1 MSRRWYFPPTSSPR
15 FDGINAYEI
24 DNKDSPL
31 QTFVREV
38 CQNSNDSAVERPMRI
53 EFSKFVIDT
62 KDLPDSENLRRTL
75 EACSQETEKIDKNRD
90 AYKRYQLRLKE
101 LNKPKLTMM
110 RVSDFGTTGLSGSD
124 SDISTT
130 PWNSFTLGRGLSNKD
145 ASAGGSKGRGKD
157 SINRMSR
164 INTVFFSTLDTEGIS
179 ASVGVSYQ
187 ITHYDEGGQ
196 KRESQGFYGE
206 DNGRHSTEQLMLDS
220 SFIRK
225 EPGTDIYVA
234 AFDETDNDD
243 YQIKLAVIRDF
254 FVSIIEGKLVAAVNG
269 TKIDENSIY
278 SVLDNL
284 DAPEE
289 DQETIANIMELINC
303 YRKGPKY
310 SCKDY
315 DIYLDKSEKFYR
327 VASIRAGMTI
337 SREFH
342 KLPHDNYMGLVIIRS
357 NEASALLLKSEDIS
371 HNSWKPDVAYSEDRK
386 MISDLIMEIKTNIRK
401 TVNELV
407 DEEIG
412 DRKDA
417 MGLNRYLPIKNEEQ
431 SPEVAKKEFL
441 YDPIVNTKTT
451 RKKAPLA
458 KIPLTGPNEVMP
470 TDPVEDEEE
479 NGWSGPVNANPEPR
493 NTDDE
498 PKRDNLKPGSDESF
512 KRSFKQKG
520 VKLNNLRTFCIDPD
534 AGRYKIL
541 FDTHEKGP
549 IYLESHIIV
558 YDHDTGE
565 KVQVCEAT
573 DSYGRQ
579 LNVEDC
585 TIGPIESESGKRMS
599 ISIVINYPVSCRMT
613 VVAHKIQEV

>member
-1 MSRRWYFPPTSSPR
+1 MNSRWFFPPTSSPR

-38 CQNSNDSAVERPMRI
+38 CQNSNDSAVQRPIRI
-53 EFSKFVIDT
+53 EFSRFEISTD
-62 KDLPDSENLRRTL
+62 DLPDIDQLRNTL
-75 EACSQETEKIDKNRD
+75 KSCSRETEKIDKNRD

-101 LNKPKLTMM
+101 LDKPRLTMM

-124 SDISTT
+124 SEVSTT

-164 INTVFFSTLDTEGIS
+164 INTVFFSTLDTKGIE

-187 ITHYDEGGQ
+187 ITHFDDEGQ
-196 KRESQGFYGE
+196 KRESQGFYSDE
-206 DNGRHSTEQLMLDS
+206 NGRHSTEQLFLDPD
-220 SFIRK
+220 FRRD
-225 EPGTDIYVA
+225 EPGTDIYIA
-234 AFDETDNDD
+234 AFDETENDD

-254 FVSIIEGKLVAAVNG
+254 FISIIEGKLIAEVNG
-269 TKIDENSIY
+269 TTIDEESIY
-278 SVLDNL
+278 SVLDGL
-284 DAPEE
+284 DAPED

-303 YRKGPKY
+303 YRLGPKF

-327 VASIRAGMTI
+327 VASVRAGMTI

-386 MISDLIMEIKTNIRK
+386 MISDLITDIKTNIRK

-412 DRKDA
+412 DKKDA
-417 MGLNRYLPIKNEEQ
+417 MGLNRYIPIKNDDQ

-441 YDPIVNTKTT
+441 YDPIVKTKAT
-451 RKKAPLA
+451 RKKAPA
-458 KIPLTGPNEVMP
+458 TKIPLTGPNEIMP
-470 TDPVEDEEE
+470 TEPVEDDEE
-479 NGWSGPVNANPEPR
+479 NSWSGPVNVNRESR
-493 NTDDE
+493 KSEEDSE
-498 PKRDNLKPGSDESF
+498 RDNVRPGSDESF
-512 KRSFKQKG
+512 KRAFKQKG
-520 VKLNNLRTFCIDPD
+520 IKLNKLRTFCIDPD
-534 AGRYKIL
+534 SGIYKIM
-541 FDTHEKGP
+541 FETRERDP
-549 IYLESHIIV
+549 VYLEAHIIV
-558 YDHDTGE
+558 YEQDTGE
-565 KVQVCEAT
+565 KVQVTEAT
-573 DSYGRQ
+573 DSDGRS
-579 LNVEDC
+579 LNVEGC
-585 TIGPIESESGKRMS
+585 VIGPIDVAAENRKS
-599 ISIVINYPVSCRMT
+599 ITVTINYPISCRMT
-613 VVAHKIQEV
+613 VVAYKLQEA